1 MIISK
6 NSAVY
11 FNYSLSDENGD
22 VIDSSPEDKPMPY
35 LQGHNNIIPGLEK
48 AMEGKKSGDVMVVTV
63 EAKDAYGER
72 KEQMVQQIPRE
83 SFKAEDIKVGMRF
96 EATTPKGKLSV
107 VVTELTDKLVSVDG
121 NHQLAGKKLTFDVRI
136 MDVRKATE
144 EEISHG
150 RIHGVGAVEH

>member
-11 FNYSLSDENGD
+11 FHYSLSDENGS
-22 VIDSSPEDKPMPY
+22 VIDASPEDSPMPY

-72 KEQMVQQIPRE
+72 QEQMVQKIPRE

-107 VVTELTDKLVSVDG
+107 AVIELTEKNVTVDG

-136 MDVRKATE
+136 TDVRKATE
-144 EEISHG
+144 EEVSHG
-150 RIHGVGAVEH
+150 YIHGSGGAQH